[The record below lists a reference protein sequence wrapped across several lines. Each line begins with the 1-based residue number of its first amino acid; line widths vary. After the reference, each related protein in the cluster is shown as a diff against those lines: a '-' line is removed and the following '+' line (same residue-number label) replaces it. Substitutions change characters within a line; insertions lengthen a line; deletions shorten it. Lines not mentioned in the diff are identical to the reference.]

1 MKTPLRTLLP
11 FLSLLPVVLA
21 QNTNVALGGT
31 ATQSSLA
38 GFGEQPGYAIDGNR
52 DGYWWNSSTTCMA
65 NIAGSWWQVVIPS
78 PTTVNEVVIWN
89 RADGWGARLSNFRVE
104 IKNGATTVFSQDFLT
119 TGGVVANG
127 GSLRVKVPGAGVT
140 ANTVRLSNIGVN
152 SEGNRYLQFAEVE
165 VIRYGASRE
174 VNFARY
180 GTATASS
187 QNSTAPRL
195 IDGSTDGLWSNNR
208 GMRTDNVAGSWVRV
222 DVERRRLDQ
231 IRLWPVSEFHVGTG
245 NFRVTIHDGATQV
258 FSQDFFP
265 GTLMPVTQPLVV
277 TPPSGTTGDSVRV
290 TKLGPVGTN
299 NYIEFAE
306 IEVLQFADYTG
317 ETWSHGIGCR
327 GTNGVV
333 PTLGCFPRPDMS
345 ATLTYSIGNVPA
357 PGLALLAFGL
367 SNQLQAGG
375 PLPANLGIIGAPG
388 CWLLNS
394 LDILMVG
401 APVSPGNLAVQLVL
415 PNVPNA
421 NGLRMYQQAIV
432 FDAVNP
438 FGITLSNG
446 LEQLVGF

>member
-1 MKTPLRTLLP
+1 MKTSHLVLPLLLLLP
-11 FLSLLPVVLA
+11 AVALA

-52 DGYWWNSSTTCMA
+52 DGYWWNNSTTCT
-65 NIAGSWWQVVIPS
+65 NNLAGSWWQVVIPS
-78 PTTVNEVVIWN
+78 PTTINEVVIWN
-89 RADGWGARLSNFRVE
+89 RSDGWGERLSNFRVE
-104 IKNGATTVFSQDFLT
+104 IKNGATTVFSQDFFT
-119 TGGVVANG
+119 TGGFVIEG
-127 GSLRVKVPGAGVT
+127 GFLRVKVPGAGVT
-140 ANTVRLSNIGVN
+140 GNTVRLTNIGLN
-152 SEGNRYLQFAEVE
+152 ADGNRHLQFAEVE
-165 VIRYGASRE
+165 VIRYGTSRE

-180 GTATASS
+180 GTATASTN
-187 QNSTAPRL
+187 NSTAPLL
-195 IDGSTDGLWSNNR
+195 IDGSTDGYWNNLH
-208 GMRTDNVAGSWVRV
+208 GMRTSNVPGSWVRV

-231 IRLWPVSEFHVGTG
+231 IRLWPISELQVGTG

-258 FSQDFFP
+258 FAQDFFP
-265 GTLMPVTQPLVV
+265 GVLMPVTAPLVV
-277 TPPSGTTGDSVRV
+277 TPPAGTTGDSVRV
-290 TKLGPVGTN
+290 TSLGPVGTN
-299 NYIEFAE
+299 HTIEFAE

-317 ETWSHGIGCR
+317 ETWRHGAGCK
-327 GTNGVV
+327 GTLGV
-333 PTLGCFPRPDMS
+333 PTLACFPRPDMS

-357 PGLALLAFGL
+357 PGLVLLAFGL

-375 PLPANLGIIGAPG
+375 PLPADLGIIGATG

-394 LDILMVG
+394 LDVLMVG
-401 APVSPGNLAVQLVL
+401 APVSPGNVAVQLVL